1 MLMGHT
7 RLPCVQGT
15 AGGTCVWKH
24 IQCGK
29 GLRCREGE
37 SVSLSAKP
45 AVVRP
50 AEVPSP
56 QGWARKV
63 FKEWNGTHRSGAYAR
78 GAVCAPWGGAEERRC
93 PNPTRLDSAGL
104 SAQQPLK
111 HTAHPA
117 APSRSTAS
125 SLARDGMQSDSRGV
139 GDCYCSA
146 EPPWAVARVPPKAA
160 SARRKALLPQ
170 ERFLPTATTRPPC
183 PSPWRLPNKQ
193 RRRRRSTSSTSST
206 SGKH

>member
-78 GAVCAPWGGAEERRC
+78 GAVCAPWAVLRSVAV
-93 PNPTRLDSAGL
+93 PTPPGWIRQGCRL
-104 SAQQPLK
+104 
-111 HTAHPA
+111 
-117 APSRSTAS
+117 S
-125 SLARDGMQSDSRGV
+125 SLLSTLPTQLHLHDQ
-139 GDCYCSA
+139 
-146 EPPWAVARVPPKAA
+146 
-160 SARRKALLPQ
+160 LLP
-170 ERFLPTATTRPPC
+170 L
-183 PSPWRLPNKQ
+183 
-193 RRRRRSTSSTSST
+193 
-206 SGKH
+206 

>member
-56 QGWARKV
+56 QGWVTDGSTPGAAGRWPL
-63 FKEWNGTHRSGAYAR
+63 ESSGEPSIPGGWRRGPAPRDGQEKSLKSGMVHIAVVHTR
-78 GAVCAPWGGAEERRC
+78 GEQCVRPGAVLRSVAV
-93 PNPTRLDSAGL
+93 PTPPGWIRQGCRL
-104 SAQQPLK
+104 
-111 HTAHPA
+111 
-117 APSRSTAS
+117 S
-125 SLARDGMQSDSRGV
+125 SLLSTLPTQLHLHDQ
-139 GDCYCSA
+139 
-146 EPPWAVARVPPKAA
+146 
-160 SARRKALLPQ
+160 LLP
-170 ERFLPTATTRPPC
+170 L
-183 PSPWRLPNKQ
+183 
-193 RRRRRSTSSTSST
+193 
-206 SGKH
+206 